1 MTEEQ
6 SNTQENRNRALEKAK
21 EYPLAPASYYGFQ
34 EEDIH
39 IRDYLQIVLRRKW
52 IVITFFLAVVTTV
65 TLGTFM
71 MKPRYKSMTSIKI
84 DKENPN
90 ILTFKDV
97 YAVERPEE
105 DYYQTQFKILKSRN
119 LARRVIRQTKLDM
132 NPEFAAQ
139 KPGIAQ
145 ASSFLRKEPLGKEDG
160 IDSSLID
167 SFLKRI
173 EVVPQQKSRIVNVSF
188 SSYDPQLSARV
199 ADSIAKSF
207 IDLNIESK
215 FDSTQQA
222 REWLEKQLDSM
233 KAKVEQAEE
242 KLNAYA
248 AQNEII
254 FFESTTDKEGNKSG
268 GENIITRKLS
278 ELSRELTAATS
289 DRIGKEALYNEIR
302 SGDSQSSSLVMGNSV
317 IQALKQQH
325 GALEAEY
332 NQNLTIYKPDYPK
345 MVKLRELADQLK
357 KRMDSETKKIVSSTK
372 KDHEAALKREGYL
385 RSAFEKQKKEALD
398 LNSRSV
404 QYQILKREADTNK
417 ELYNGLLQKLKET
430 GISASLTSSNIQILD
445 SAEVPK
451 SPFSPKKSR
460 NILFSL
466 MIGLFGGIG
475 LAFFAEYL
483 DNTIKTAEDIEKKI
497 LMPSLGLVPLYKS
510 QKSQKNLPVE
520 FISHSDTKSQVSE
533 AYTSIRTFLLFSSAG
548 KPPKVMMVTSPRK
561 EEGKTTT
568 SVNTAISLTKS
579 ASRVIIIDAD
589 MRRPKIH
596 KVFNV
601 SNTTGLSSFL
611 SGNEEFS
618 SSLIR
623 NTRIPGLDI
632 MSSGPLPPN
641 PAELLSSYRL
651 RDLIAG
657 LYPLYNFIIFDTPP
671 LLGLADAAI
680 TSTQT
685 DGVILVVKSGE
696 TPKEAAHQAKKILES
711 VNAKV
716 LGVVLNAINES
727 DLKYGYSSYYQYNY
741 QNYTSTDDK

>member
-21 EYPLAPASYYGFQ
+21 EYPLAPASYYGSQ
-34 EEDIH
+34 EEELH
-39 IRDYLQIVLRRKW
+39 IRDFLQIILRRKW
-52 IVITFFLAVVTTV
+52 IVITFFVAVVTTV

-71 MKPRYKSMTSIKI
+71 MKPQYKSMTSIKI

-119 LARRVIRQTKLDM
+119 LARRVIRQMKLDM

-139 KPGIAQ
+139 KPGTAQ

-167 SFLKRI
+167 SFLSRI

-188 SSYDPQLSARV
+188 SSYDPQLSALV
-199 ADSIAKSF
+199 TDSIAKSF

-254 FFESTTDKEGNKSG
+254 FFESSTDKEGNKSG

-278 ELSRELTAATS
+278 ELSTELTSATS
-289 DRIGKEALYNEIR
+289 DRIQKEALYNEIR
-302 SGDSQSSSLVMGNSV
+302 TGEADSSSIVMGNSV
-317 IQALKQQH
+317 IQSLKKDY
-325 GALEAEY
+325 GALDAEY
-332 NQNLTIYKPDYPK
+332 NQNLKIYKPDYPK
-345 MVKLRELADQLK
+345 MVKIRELADQLK
-357 KRMDSETKKIVSSTK
+357 KRMDSETKKIVSSIK
-372 KDHEAALKREGYL
+372 KDYEAALKRESYL
-385 RSAFEKQKKEALD
+385 KSAFEKQKKEALD

-417 ELYNGLLQKLKET
+417 ELYNGLLQRLKET

-445 SAEVPK
+445 RAEVPK

-460 NILFSL
+460 NILLSL
-466 MIGLFGGIG
+466 IIGLFGGIG

-483 DNTIKTAEDIEKKI
+483 DNTIKTPEDIEKKI
-497 LMPSLGLVPLYKS
+497 MMPSLGLVPLYKI
-510 QKSQKNLPVE
+510 QESQKNLPVE
-520 FISHSDTKSQVSE
+520 FISHSDTKSQISE
-533 AYTSIRTFLLFSSAG
+533 AFTSIRTFLLFSTAG
-548 KPPKVMMVTSPRK
+548 KPPKVMMVTSARR

-579 ASRVIIIDAD
+579 DARVIIIDAD
-589 MRRPKIH
+589 MRRPRLH
-596 KVFNV
+596 KAFKA
-601 SNTTGLSSFL
+601 SNAMGLSSFL

-618 SSLIR
+618 EALIHR
-623 NTRIPGLDI
+623 SKIPGLDI
-632 MSSGPLPPN
+632 MPAGPLPPN
-641 PAELLSSYRL
+641 PAELLGSFRL
-651 RDLIAG
+651 RRRNMNI
-657 LYPLYNFIIFDTPP
+657 PIFT
-671 LLGLADAAI
+671 
-680 TSTQT
+680 
-685 DGVILVVKSGE
+685 E
-696 TPKEAAHQAKKILES
+696 
-711 VNAKV
+711 
-716 LGVVLNAINES
+716 
-727 DLKYGYSSYYQYNY
+727 
-741 QNYTSTDDK
+741 